1 MKKNDDLML
10 PNASPGTLNQNGV
23 RRVNNLP
30 LIMVI
35 SVLTLFV
42 LIIAFVAMKRANQ
55 QHITKQEPILVARH
69 LDTSLMAAEIVAG
82 RVGGIIM
89 QSKPIETVNTSL
101 ALPVALVDNPDNPP
115 VLRNKPP
122 ILRPKTVRS
131 GELNSP
137 DLERIKMV
145 KMEQFEDAV
154 KAKMSIPLPDQLGAA
169 SSLKTHHT
177 GDEAQSKL
185 EALKR
190 QMELLNSGDPTVSYQ
205 ARLQQIRA
213 AMGGH
218 EEDAEMNL
226 IQNPSQNSATPGD
239 RWELH
244 STVEAPKTPFVLRAG
259 AVIPGIMISGV
270 KPDLPGQIIGQV
282 SQNVYDTATG
292 KYLLFPQGTR
302 LIGMYSNEVSYGQ
315 SSVLIAWQRL
325 IFPDGKSLD
334 IGSMPGGDSAGFAGF
349 HDQVDNHYVRLFGS
363 ALLMSG
369 VVAGITYSQNPSR
382 TGAFG
387 QPAQPTAGSVMSA
400 ALGQEL
406 GQVSA
411 QMIAKNLNVAPSL
424 TIRPGYEF
432 NVIVVKDMTFTKPYQ
447 SFDYSH

>member
-30 LIMVI
+30 LILVI
-35 SVLTLFV
+35 AAFALFV

-55 QHITKQEPILVARH
+55 QHPTKQDPIPVERH
-69 LDTSLMAAEIVAG
+69 MDSSLMAAEIVAG
-82 RVGGIIM
+82 RAGGIIM
-89 QSKPIETVNTSL
+89 PAQPIEKVNTSL
-101 ALPVALVDNPDNPP
+101 TLPVALVDNPDNPP
-115 VLRNKPP
+115 VIRNKPP
-122 ILRPKTVRS
+122 ILRPKTIRS
-131 GELNSP
+131 GELTDP
-137 DLERIKMV
+137 DLDRIKMA

-154 KAKMSIPLPDQLGAA
+154 KAKMSIPLPDQLSTA
-169 SSLKTHHT
+169 STFKTQHA
-177 GDEAQSKL
+177 GDDAQSKL
-185 EALKR
+185 AALKR
-190 QMELLNSGDPTVSYQ
+190 QMELLNSGDPTASYQ

-218 EEDAEMNL
+218 EGDAGMHL
-226 IQNPSQNSATPGD
+226 IQNPSQNSGDLSD

-244 STVEAPKTPFVLRAG
+244 STVEAPRTPFVLRAG

-325 IFPDGKSLD
+325 IFPDGKALD

-349 HDQVDNHYVRLFGS
+349 HDQVNNHYVRLFGS

-369 VVAGITYSQNPSR
+369 VVAGITYSQNPTQ

-406 GQVSA
+406 GQVTS
-411 QMIAKNLNVAPSL
+411 QMIAKNLNIAPSL

-447 SFDYSH
+447 SFDY

>member
-30 LIMVI
+30 LILVI
-35 SVLTLFV
+35 AAFALFV

-55 QHITKQEPILVARH
+55 QHPTKQDPIPVERH
-69 LDTSLMAAEIVAG
+69 MDSSLMAAEIVAG
-82 RVGGIIM
+82 RAGGIIM
-89 QSKPIETVNTSL
+89 PAKPIEKVNTSL

-115 VLRNKPP
+115 VIRNKPP
-122 ILRPKTVRS
+122 ILRPKTIRS
-131 GELNSP
+131 GELTSP
-137 DLERIKMV
+137 DLDRIKMA

-154 KAKMSIPLPDQLGAA
+154 KAKMSIPLPDQLSTA
-169 SSLKTHHT
+169 STFKTQHA
-177 GDEAQSKL
+177 GDDAQSKL
-185 EALKR
+185 AALKR
-190 QMELLNSGDPTVSYQ
+190 QMELLNSGDPTASYQ

-218 EEDAEMNL
+218 EGDAGMHL
-226 IQNPSQNSATPGD
+226 IQNPSQNLSDLSD

-244 STVEAPKTPFVLRAG
+244 STVEAPSTPFVLRAG

-325 IFPDGKSLD
+325 IFPDGKALD
-334 IGSMPGGDSAGFAGF
+334 IGSMPGGDSAGYAGF
-349 HDQVDNHYVRLFGS
+349 HDQVNNHYVRLFGS

-369 VVAGITYSQNPSR
+369 VVAGITYSQNPTQ

-406 GQVSA
+406 GQVTS
-411 QMIAKNLNVAPSL
+411 QMIAKNLNIAPSL
-424 TIRPGYEF
+424 KIRPGYEF

-447 SFDYSH
+447 SFDY